1 MTEQTK
7 TPEQLRQEMIEKLQ
21 KEQATFM
28 QEVAMPGVVQK
39 VSPKGV
45 NGAWVTPCPVYLSG
59 GKSFQLYT
67 ITTYRDKEVQK

>member
-39 VSPKGV
+39 VSPK
-45 NGAWVTPCPVYLSG
+45 
-59 GKSFQLYT
+59 
-67 ITTYRDKEVQK
+67 